1 MIPVDIAKNYLDL
14 LKIRQSAR
22 IRDARIMGYV
32 CLVSFLATIGF
43 GLLQGL
49 EGREVY
55 LVLPMDLV
63 LLFIYLM
70 AWTRLEVT
78 NAAIEM
84 VENLKA

>member
-1 MIPVDIAKNYLDL
+1 MVPVDIAKNFLDL

-22 IRDARIMGYV
+22 IRDARIMGSI
-32 CLVSFLATIGF
+32 CLASFLATIGF

-55 LVLPMDLV
+55 LVLPLDLI
-63 LLFIYLM
+63 LLFSYLM

-78 NAAIEM
+78 NAAIDL
-84 VENLKA
+84 VDNLKA